1 MPANAPNVQINAAT
15 AARVL
20 YVNQADGPFTSLGA
34 AKAAA
39 QSGDTIVVG
48 PGTYIENDLLK
59 DGVNWLFAPG
69 ALVTY
74 SSPALQANSSDVVF
88 GIFDD
93 RSSGP
98 VQCTIGGHGSF
109 SAFSRGYL
117 NLLGTVVITNANS
130 KISLTCKEIAFATY
144 HDNAAG
150 TGSRAAVCVKNAL
163 RVDVNCDRIY
173 GARGTTYDTGTTDD
187 VGDPILWNDF
197 GTGIYWELGDLFVRC
212 GSIEKISSY
221 GVWGN
226 QPRGN
231 TSAANLWLN
240 ADFIENHMYM
250 DGGSDAAGHVGTYN
264 WRSWIVAKEIMDGIA
279 YFDSGRHY
287 LTVQKINLQ
296 NAFMSFNGAT
306 QVWLTAQKITNT
318 LAGGWM
324 VLQAG
329 NGGSPMVFADVTNF
343 EDTQGAF
350 SISGISISDASELY
364 LRGLYLKAATGPVV
378 FHAGGKTR
386 IQGMTVD
393 TSATNKP
400 GNHCIR
406 VAGTGLVLDHC
417 TLVAPPGANC
427 ITAPV
432 AQTVTSYAV
441 KANRPNH
448 ANVAIN
454 VDPITVDPNVI

>member
-1 MPANAPNVQINAAT
+1 MSANAPNVQINAAT

-20 YVNQADGPFTSLGA
+20 YVNQADGPFTTLAA

-74 SSPALQANSSDVVF
+74 SPPALQANSSDIIF

-144 HDNAAG
+144 HDAAAG
-150 TGSRAAVCVKNAL
+150 TGSRAAVYVKNTL

-173 GARGTTYDTGTTDD
+173 GARGTNYDTGLTDD
-187 VGDPILWNDF
+187 LGDPILWNDF
-197 GTGIYWELGDLFVRC
+197 GSGIYWELGDLYVRC
-212 GSIEKISSY
+212 GSIDKISSY

-231 TSAANLWLN
+231 STAANLWLN
-240 ADFIENHMYM
+240 ADFVENHMYM
-250 DGGSDAAGHVGTYN
+250 DGGTDAAGHVGTYN
-264 WRSWIVAKEIMDGIA
+264 WRSWIVAKEILEGIA

-296 NAFMSFNGAT
+296 NASMSFNGAT
-306 QVWLTAQKITNT
+306 QVWLTAQKMTNT

-324 VLQAG
+324 LLQAG
-329 NGGSPMVFADVTNF
+329 NGGSPVVFADITQF

-350 SISGISISDASELY
+350 NFAGISISDATEIH
-364 LRGLYLKAATGPVV
+364 LRGSYLKTGAGPAIL
-378 FHAGGKTR
+378 HNGGKAR
-386 IQGMTVD
+386 IQGMTID
-393 TSATNKP
+393 TSASNKP
-400 GNHCIR
+400 NNHAIK
-406 VAGTGLVLDHC
+406 VVGAGLVLDRC
-417 TLVAPPGANC
+417 VLLAPPLANS
-427 ITAPV
+427 INASAP
-432 AQTVTSYAV
+432 QTVTCYGV
-441 KANRPNH
+441 KANRAGH
-448 ANVAIN
+448 ANVVIN